1 MCIISKIVNTNN
13 EGGKMTQKELLYVED
28 AINHEKNIISI
39 LKESINYSSD
49 NTIKDFFNEKLNDH
63 IALKTELLNL
73 LEDLANE

>member
-1 MCIISKIVNTNN
+1 
-13 EGGKMTQKELLYVED
+13 MTQKELLYVED

-73 LEDLANE
+73 LEDLANEW